1 MGYFEDKE
9 DEISWGWSAPV
20 KKDARTTDP
29 VVLDRFIDE
38 FIKEDYKIF
47 DENIINP
54 TAVWDK
60 LEELNIAGRVV
71 SVTLDHDIVLKNHQL
86 TKETVIRLYSDVES
100 VYKYGITGFPED
112 AADWEWVVDY
122 EPNYRKKE
130 MDRWV
135 EPTSIMK
142 TSDGVIT
149 VEWDM
154 YVYPRFFDMIYSRK
168 SHLKKSITTSVK
180 ISDILKPDEKMY
192 RLDQYYDWY
201 MSVLRDIN
209 PTMVEVST
217 PMSGHDLKYIVQTPE
232 DTIIE
237 EYHLLD
243 TLAKLLGI
251 KYIPVKPLVL
261 SLKNKIADGKIRVP
275 DTHCIS
281 RRRMR

>member
-9 DEISWGWSAPV
+9 EEVSWGWGAPV
-20 KKDARTTDP
+20 KNERTTDP
-29 VVLDRFIDE
+29 VVLSKFINE
-38 FIKEDYKIF
+38 FATEDYKIF
-47 DENIINP
+47 NEDIIQPGVLWDE
-54 TAVWDK
+54 
-60 LEELNIAGRVV
+60 LEAQGIDGRVV
-71 SVTLDHDIVLKNHQL
+71 SVTLDHDMVLKNHPFD
-86 TKETVIRLYSDVES
+86 KETVIRLYTELEE

-168 SHLKKSITTSVK
+168 SHLKRRITTSVK

-261 SLKNKIADGKIRVP
+261 SLKNKIADGKIVVP
-275 DTHCIS
+275 DTRRRIS
-281 RRRMR
+281 RRMR

>member
-1 MGYFEDKE
+1 MSYFEDKE
-9 DEISWGWSAPV
+9 EEVSWGWSAPV
-20 KKDARTTDP
+20 KDTRTTDP
-29 VVLDRFIDE
+29 VVLSKFINE
-38 FIKEDYKIF
+38 LTKEDYKIF
-47 DENIINP
+47 NEDIIQPGVLWNE
-54 TAVWDK
+54 
-60 LEELNIAGRVV
+60 LEAQGIDGRIV
-71 SVTLDHDIVLKNHQL
+71 SITIDHDMVLKNHPFD
-86 TKETVIRLYSDVES
+86 KETVIRLYGELEKI
-100 VYKYGITGFPED
+100 YKYGITGFPED
-112 AADWEWVVDY
+112 AIDWEWVIDY

-154 YVYPRFFDMIYSRK
+154 YCYPRFFDVIYSRK
-168 SHLKKSITTSVK
+168 SHLKRTITTSVK
-180 ISDILKPDEKMY
+180 ISDVLKPDEKLY

-217 PMSGHDLKYIVQTPE
+217 PISGHDLKYIVQTPE

-251 KYIPVKPLVL
+251 EYIPVKPLVL

-275 DTHCIS
+275 DTHRRIS
-281 RRRMR
+281 RRMR

>member
-9 DEISWGWSAPV
+9 EEVSWGWSAPV
-20 KKDARTTDP
+20 KDTQTTDP
-29 VVLDRFIDE
+29 VVLDKFVNE
-38 FIKEDYKIF
+38 FSNEDYKIF
-47 DENIINP
+47 DEDIIQPGVLWNE
-54 TAVWDK
+54 
-60 LEELNIAGRVV
+60 LEAQGIDGRIV
-71 SVTLDHDIVLKNHQL
+71 SITLDHDIVLKNHQL
-86 TKETVIRLYSDVES
+86 TKETVIRLYGDVES

-168 SHLKKSITTSVK
+168 SHLKRRIKSIVK

-217 PMSGHDLKYIVQTPE
+217 QMSGHDLKYIVQTPE

-261 SLKNKIADGKIRVP
+261 SLKNKIADGKIVVP
-275 DTHCIS
+275 DTHRRIS
-281 RRRMR
+281 RRMR

>member
-9 DEISWGWSAPV
+9 EEVSWGWGAPV
-20 KKDARTTDP
+20 KNERTTDP
-29 VVLDRFIDE
+29 VVLSKFINE
-38 FIKEDYKIF
+38 FATEDYKIF
-47 DENIINP
+47 NEDIIQPGVLWDE
-54 TAVWDK
+54 
-60 LEELNIAGRVV
+60 LEAQGIDGRVV
-71 SVTLDHDIVLKNHQL
+71 SVTLDHDMVLKNHPFD
-86 TKETVIRLYSDVES
+86 KETVIRLYTELEE

-180 ISDILKPDEKMY
+180 ISDILKPDEKLY